1 MITYHINP
9 TVKKRW
15 FKSPQIVYK
24 LIKYTEEEQW
34 IDPTYGNGGGDFLTV
49 EKGTVIFSSLSFE
62 EVEELRKT
70 LNKISNERSI

>member
-1 MITYHINP
+1 MTAYHINP

-34 IDPTYGNGGGDFLTV
+34 IDPTYGNGGGDFITV
-49 EKGTVIFSSLSFE
+49 KKETVVFSSPSFE

>member
-1 MITYHINP
+1 MATYHINP

-34 IDPTYGNGGGDFLTV
+34 IDPTQGNGGGDFITV
-49 EKGTVIFSSLSFE
+49 EKGTVIFSSPSFE

-70 LNKISNERSI
+70 LNKITNE

>member
-9 TVKKRW
+9 
-15 FKSPQIVYK
+15 
-24 LIKYTEEEQW
+24 
-34 IDPTYGNGGGDFLTV
+34 TV
-49 EKGTVIFSSLSFE
+49 EKGTVIFSSPSFE

>member
-1 MITYHINP
+1 MTTYHINP
-9 TVKKRW
+9 TIKKRW

-24 LIKYTEEEQW
+24 LIKYTEEEQC

-49 EKGTVIFSSLSFE
+49 EKGTVIFSSPFFE

-70 LNKISNERSI
+70 LNKVNGEK

>member
-1 MITYHINP
+1 MTTYHINP

-24 LIKYTEEEQW
+24 LIKYTKEEQR

-49 EKGTVIFSSLSFE
+49 EKGTVIFSSPSFE

-70 LNKISNERSI
+70 LNKINGEK

>member
-15 FKSPQIVYK
+15 FKSPQIVYE
-24 LIKYTEEEQW
+24 LLKYTEEEQW
-34 IDPTYGNGGGDFLTV
+34 IDLTHGNGGGDFITV
-49 EKGTVIFSSLSFE
+49 KKETIVFSSSSFE

-70 LNKISNERSI
+70 LNKINGEK